1 MDGCL
6 AAFTLV
12 FCAEMGDKTQLIVMA
27 FTARYSWK
35 PVMAAVLAATLATIL
50 SVVFDQKK
58 KKLRGSKKYRNF
70 PQRMIKNY
78 KLADSILGKT
88 LTKDLDEKAQHFKDK
103 KLEEM
108 TIENGEFI
116 DI

>member
-1 MDGCL
+1 MPV
-6 AAFTLV
+6 V
-12 FCAEMGDKTQLIVMA
+12 FKCNT
-27 FTARYSWK
+27 K
-35 PVMAAVLAATLATIL
+35 PEKMVLAATLATIL

-58 KKLRGSKKYRNF
+58 KKLRGSKKYRKF

-88 LTKDLDEKAQHFKDK
+88 LAKDLDEKAQHFKDK